1 MVALIRASRFRAG
14 GHKARPYQPPPL
26 CTESW
31 TCYICRMPLS
41 EGTQVGVY
49 EILSLIGKGGM
60 GEVYRAHDPRLDRE
74 VAIKALTESLLQEDE
89 ALLRFEQEAKALASL
104 SHPNILTVHDIVIEG
119 RSFFVVMELLK
130 GETLRDR
137 LKREKI
143 PWKESLPIAM
153 AIGEGLAAAHSR
165 GIIHRDL
172 KPENVFLTQDNQI
185 KILDFGLARVEPK
198 MSSPG
203 ESWMDTSPALSHP
216 GIVMGTLRSM
226 APEQLRGQTVDART
240 DIYSLGCILYEMIS
254 GRVPFDKSDAAELTA
269 SILRDRPAAI
279 DAGSA
284 PQELIDLTFRCL
296 QKDAAMRLPSA
307 RDVVVKLRSVPFD
320 AQLSRSGAVRRSSR
334 GRGRSVAILPIGFA
348 GGDPE
353 DEYLMDG
360 ITESII
366 NSLSQLPKLKVTARS
381 TAFRYKGQDIDPRE
395 VGRALG
401 VQMLM
406 TGRGVRRGER
416 LNIQVEL
423 VHAEDGSQV
432 WGQQFSRNLSD
443 IFSVQEE
450 IASVISTALQ
460 RKLTGAEK
468 KLLGK
473 RYTENVEAYQ
483 FYLKGRYYWNRR
495 TPEAFEKA
503 ITFFEQA
510 IETDPT
516 FALAYSGIAD
526 CYNFLGWEA
535 YGFHDPKV
543 TYPRA
548 IAAATR
554 ALEIDD
560 SLAEGYN
567 SLAWAKWAFT
577 HDWEGAEKD
586 YRRAIKLNPGYALAH
601 VWYADLL
608 AGSGRLDPALAE
620 IRIAQ
625 ILDPLAAVT
634 YAVHALILY
643 FSRDYAASR
652 VEAGKA
658 LELQPDFPSAFL
670 ILGRGFMLEGKYPEA
685 IEAMKSAMSHSENH
699 PRMVAGL
706 AHAYAASGKTEDARR
721 ILDELRAIAEQKYLP
736 ALIDVG
742 LAYAALGEKET
753 AFEWLEKAYRERTA
767 LLVWLYPDPL
777 ADPLRSDPRFDD
789 LMRRIGL
796 NPS

>member
-1 MVALIRASRFRAG
+1 MS
-14 GHKARPYQPPPL
+14 
-26 CTESW
+26 
-31 TCYICRMPLS
+31 LS
-41 EGTQVGVY
+41 EGARVGVY

-60 GEVYRAHDPRLDRE
+60 GEVYRARDPRLDRD
-74 VAIKALTESLLQEDE
+74 VAIKALAESLLQEEE

-119 RSFFVVMELLK
+119 KSFFVVMELLK

-137 LKREKI
+137 LKRETI
-143 PWKESLPIAM
+143 PWKQGLPIGI
-153 AIGEGLAAAHSR
+153 AIAEGLAAAHSS

-172 KPENVFLTQDNQI
+172 KPENVFLTEDGRI
-185 KILDFGLARVEPK
+185 KILDFGLARVERK
-198 MSSPG
+198 MSPPG

-226 APEQLRGQTVDART
+226 APEQLRGQAVDGRA
-240 DIYSLGCILYEMIS
+240 DIYSLGCILYEIVS
-254 GRVPFDKSDAAELTA
+254 GRLPFDKTDAAELTA

-279 DAGSA
+279 DAGNA
-284 PQELIDLTFRCL
+284 PQELIDLIFRCL
-296 QKDAAMRLPSA
+296 EKDPAMRFPSV
-307 RDVVVKLRSVPFD
+307 RDIVVELRSVPSD
-320 AQLSRSGAVRRSSR
+320 AQVSRSVSIRTGSRS
-334 GRGRSVAILPIGFA
+334 RGRSVAILPIGFA
-348 GGDPE
+348 SGDPD

-381 TAFRYKGQDIDPRE
+381 TAFRYKGKDIDPRE

-406 TGRGVRRGER
+406 TGRGVRRGDR
-416 LNIQVEL
+416 LNIQAEL
-423 VHAEDGSQV
+423 VNAEDGSQI

-443 IFSVQEE
+443 IFLVQEE
-450 IASVISTALQ
+450 IASLISTALK

-495 TPEAFEKA
+495 TPEGFEKA
-503 ITFFEQA
+503 ITYFEQA

-535 YGFHDPKV
+535 YGVFDPKV

-554 ALEIDD
+554 ALEIDE
-560 SLAEGYN
+560 SLAEAHN
-567 SLAWAKWAFT
+567 SLAWAKWAFN
-577 HDWEGAEKD
+577 HDWEGAEND

-608 AGSGRLDPALAE
+608 AGSGRLDQALAE

-625 ILDPLAAVT
+625 ILDPLAPVT

-643 FSRDYAASR
+643 FSRNYPASR
-652 VEAGKA
+652 TEGDKA
-658 LELQPDFPSAFL
+658 LELQPDFPSVFL
-670 ILGRGFMLEGKYPEA
+670 ILGRSFILEGKYPEA
-685 IEAMKSAMSHSENH
+685 IAAMKSAVLHSGNH
-699 PRMVAGL
+699 PRMVASL
-706 AHAYAASGKTEDARR
+706 AHAYAVSGRTEDARK
-721 ILDELRAIAEQKYLP
+721 ILDELHAISEQKYLP

-742 LAYAALGEKET
+742 LAHAALGEKEI

-777 ADPLRSDPRFDD
+777 ADPLRSDPRFND

>member
-1 MVALIRASRFRAG
+1 MS
-14 GHKARPYQPPPL
+14 
-26 CTESW
+26 
-31 TCYICRMPLS
+31 LS
-41 EGTQVGVY
+41 EGARVGVY
-49 EILSLIGKGGM
+49 EILALIGKGGM
-60 GEVYRAHDPRLDRE
+60 GEVYRARDPRLDRE
-74 VAIKALTESLLQEDE
+74 VAIKALSDSLLQEE
-89 ALLRFEQEAKALASL
+89 PALLRFEQEAKVLASL

-119 RSFFVVMELLK
+119 KSFFVVMELLK

-137 LKREKI
+137 LKREAI
-143 PWKESLPIAM
+143 FWKEALPIGI
-153 AIGEGLAAAHSR
+153 AIAEGLAAAHSS

-172 KPENVFLTQDNQI
+172 KPENVFLTQDSQI
-185 KILDFGLARVEPK
+185 KILDFGLARVERKTSP
-198 MSSPG
+198 PG

-226 APEQLRGQTVDART
+226 APEQLRGQPVDVRA
-240 DIYSLGCILYEMIS
+240 DIYSLGCILYEMVS
-254 GRVPFDKSDAAELTA
+254 GRLPFDRTDAAELTA
-269 SILRDRPAAI
+269 SILRDRPAGIEA
-279 DAGSA
+279 ASA
-284 PQELIDLTFRCL
+284 PQELIDLIFRCL
-296 QKDAAMRLPSA
+296 EKKPAMRFPSA
-307 RDVVVKLRSVPFD
+307 RDVVIELRSIPFD
-320 AQLSRSGAVRRSSR
+320 SQISGSTSRRRISR
-334 GRGRSVAILPIGFA
+334 RRGKSVAILPLGYA
-348 GGDPE
+348 SGDPE

-381 TAFRYKGQDIDPRE
+381 TVFRYKGKDIDPRE
-395 VGRALG
+395 IGRALG

-406 TGRGVRRGER
+406 TGRGVRRGDR
-416 LNIQVEL
+416 LNIQAEL
-423 VHAEDGSQV
+423 VNAEDGSQI

-450 IASVISTALQ
+450 IASLISTALQ

-473 RYTENVEAYQ
+473 RYTENVDAYQ
-483 FYLKGRYYWNRR
+483 SYLKGRYYWNRR

-535 YGFHDPKV
+535 YGYFDPKV

-560 SLAEGYN
+560 TLAEAFN
-567 SLAWAKWAFT
+567 SLAWAKWAFN

-608 AGSGRLDPALAE
+608 AGAGRLDEAISE

-625 ILDPLAAVT
+625 NLDPLAPIT

-643 FSRDYAASR
+643 FMRNYPASR
-652 VEAGKA
+652 AEDVIA

-670 ILGRGFMLEGKYPEA
+670 VMGRSFINEGKYAEA
-685 IEAMKSAMSHSENH
+685 IAAMENAVLHSGNH
-699 PRMVAGL
+699 PRMRAGL
-706 AHAYAASGKTEDARR
+706 AHAYAASGRTEEARK
-721 ILDELRAIAEQKYLP
+721 IVTELEAISEQEYLP
-736 ALIDVG
+736 ALIDVA
-742 LAYAALGEKET
+742 LVYAALDEKEI

-767 LLVWLYPDPL
+767 LLVWLYPDPM
-777 ADPLRSDPRFDD
+777 ADPLRSDPRFED

-796 NPS
+796 NPR